1 MRKTVKLWIGSQ
13 STDEIFLA
21 LVCFAGV
28 QNEEKREVKTAAAR
42 EYLCRQI
49 NFEIIGAF
57 CVKLHDMAKDE
68 TQKVE
73 RGGCPIIQNL

>member
-1 MRKTVKLWIGSQ
+1 MKYFWPWYVL
-13 STDEIFLA
+13 
-21 LVCFAGV
+21 LVYKMKK
-28 QNEEKREVKTAAAR
+28 KREVKTAAAR